1 MMGVLSEEAGVI
13 SFTTYKNTE
22 NANST
27 VMLSEIFSSES
38 GGIQYT
44 WNDCQKRRL
53 TVWSAVGSRCQRGF
67 FKK

>member
-53 TVWSAVGSRCQRGF
+53 TV
-67 FKK
+67 